1 MNPIDNYD
9 ILTFLGEGTF
19 GVVKLGVDKSTE
31 EKVAIKIIEKKRIL
45 DKVDERHVKREI
57 DILKKINHLNVI
69 KTKKIFEDSENIY
82 IIMEYCEKGELF
94 DYIVKEICLSGK
106 EASYY
111 FYQLINGL
119 ENIHKKGLVHRDV
132 KPENLLINKNNIL
145 KIIDFGLSN
154 YYDGKKLLSTFCGS
168 PSYTAPEML
177 TKEEYDGIM
186 ADIWST
192 GIVLYTMLCGCLPFE
207 DEDKEI
213 LFKKIINGKIDYP
226 DNLEEDAVD
235 LMKKILII
243 DPKKR
248 ISIQNIKKHD
258 FYQKGRKEFFKK
270 HYNILKK
277 SREKKRE
284 KNDQIKYKVDN
295 IIRNQ
300 KTINNLKIKT
310 DFNDT
315 DKVLEDKNQIYNKID
330 NKNKGNIKA
339 IINQNMRKNKK
350 NTEDKFTQKTDKTL
364 LQQNYFNNNFESND
378 DIIFQGNET
387 KNDYKIKKNLTI
399 NDIYDLN
406 NKTSKNK
413 KIMLDNTMR
422 IAPKLRNLFSN
433 FKNNIN
439 NFQIPQYL
447 PKEIINEKMNNT
459 INSIQNKKNIKINKK
474 NIVALNKPNYLK
486 FKEKKLQIKK
496 QEFTDNIID
505 DIMDYIDKKKQKLAD
520 KKINDYKEYNTLQNK
535 NEYFLKDDFK
545 DNNYIY
551 INTSDNQSEEKIK
564 NIKNNNNSFST
575 KKVKQIYINK
585 KSANNR
591 INILNDQ
598 KEINNLTSEN
608 NSDINS
614 IRNILGLKG
623 INSKYRL
630 NKKYAA
636 NTAKIKKLI
645 KINNNKNFIINKII
659 NNNFINYK
667 NSSSF
672 LFKKNNFKKKIYT
685 KLFHSQKNIDLIKY
699 SNIYNNIYSS
709 QFLKKQLQ
717 FNKTYE
723 NINKNIKELELNN
736 SEKNNLH
743 HEFKN
748 KLKNNKFNPNYSNR
762 GRYISPI
769 NKSIGQ
775 QKQINNKIINDEIN
789 NDIININSLNNLNK
803 IKKYNKKQY
812 VMNNKEINNINNKS
826 LDNKK
831 ETKKLK
837 LKDEMEK
844 KIQEKICLIRKNNLP
859 DLITNTNKSLL
870 NKIIYNKTKSEIDS
884 HQVKYY
890 PKTYRKIE
898 INSYNSKKK

>member
-119 ENIHKKGLVHRDV
+119 ESIHKKGLVHRDL

-168 PSYTAPEML
+168 PSYTSPEML
-177 TKEEYDGIM
+177 TKEEYDGFM

-551 INTSDNQSEEKIK
+551 INTTDNQSEEKIK

-614 IRNILGLKG
+614 IRNILELKG
-623 INSKYRL
+623 INSKYKL
-630 NKKYAA
+630 NKKYAV

-672 LFKKNNFKKKIYT
+672 LFKKNNFKKK
-685 KLFHSQKNIDLIKY
+685 
-699 SNIYNNIYSS
+699 
-709 QFLKKQLQ
+709 
-717 FNKTYE
+717 
-723 NINKNIKELELNN
+723 
-736 SEKNNLH
+736 
-743 HEFKN
+743 
-748 KLKNNKFNPNYSNR
+748 
-762 GRYISPI
+762 
-769 NKSIGQ
+769 SIL
-775 QKQINNKIINDEIN
+775 
-789 NDIININSLNNLNK
+789 S
-803 IKKYNKKQY
+803 
-812 VMNNKEINNINNKS
+812 
-826 LDNKK
+826 
-831 ETKKLK
+831 
-837 LKDEMEK
+837 
-844 KIQEKICLIRKNNLP
+844 CLIAK
-859 DLITNTNKSLL
+859 
-870 NKIIYNKTKSEIDS
+870 KT
-884 HQVKYY
+884 
-890 PKTYRKIE
+890 
-898 INSYNSKKK
+898 